1 MPPAERYAHGT
12 LARYVARCRCDLCRG
27 AIRQRE
33 ADRARRVHEAAAEVQ
48 PNLGPPVLKKMMRAG
63 VEITVPACPGT
74 GGKPCVGGGTWLR
87 TGRPVCLACV
97 DRAAVWNGMVDAAPV
112 RAHLLKL
119 RRQGLGHKTV
129 AAAADV
135 GATTLSRIL
144 WGEKKLIRAQSAAR
158 VLAVTK
164 DAIADGGRVPAGPT
178 LKLVGELLA
187 AGLTKQGIA
196 RRLGQKGPSLQIGPR
211 YVQART
217 ALTVKKLLARVT
229 AESDG
234 ERFVRDAG
242 DPRFVDSSEA
252 KALLDRIRVI
262 SGLTRKAIR
271 KRAGL
276 TPFAKL
282 KARCTPG
289 TLRKIR
295 RLHEAVVRQ
304 AEVDRRA
311 ARHREI
317 EEGGT
322 EAGIRLCS
330 RCGSSHDPARR
341 QERLARLLPADAEA
355 IRDALPCLY
364 LGEAGYRSVGL
375 IRFGGQ
381 SDYAANLNRSAFS
394 NSAGLA

>member
-1 MPPAERYAHGT
+1 
-12 LARYVARCRCDLCRG
+12 
-27 AIRQRE
+27 
-33 ADRARRVHEAAAEVQ
+33 
-48 PNLGPPVLKKMMRAG
+48 
-63 VEITVPACPGT
+63 
-74 GGKPCVGGGTWLR
+74 
-87 TGRPVCLACV
+87 V
-97 DRAAVWNGMVDAAPV
+97 DRAAIWNGMVDATPV

-164 DAIADGGRVPAGPT
+164 DAIADGGRVPVGPT
-178 LKLVGELLA
+178 LKLVSELLA
-187 AGLTKQGIA
+187 AGLTKTEIA
-196 RRLGQKGPSLQIGPR
+196 RRLGQTSPALQLGAR

-217 ALTVKKLLARVT
+217 ALAVKKLLAKVK
-229 AESDG
+229 AEGDG

-242 DPRFVDSSEA
+242 DPRFVDSLEA
-252 KALLDRIRVI
+252 KALLERIRII

-311 ARHREI
+311 ARHREL
-317 EEGGT
+317 EEAGT
-322 EAGIRLCS
+322 EAEPRLCS
-330 RCGSSHDPARR
+330 RCGFSHDPARR
-341 QERLARLLPADAEA
+341 QERLARLLPADAET

-364 LGEAGYRSVGL
+364 LGEAGYRS
-375 IRFGGQ
+375 
-381 SDYAANLNRSAFS
+381 LNRDLHMLGAVSVEGTWQIPAAPS
-394 NSAGLA
+394 EVAA